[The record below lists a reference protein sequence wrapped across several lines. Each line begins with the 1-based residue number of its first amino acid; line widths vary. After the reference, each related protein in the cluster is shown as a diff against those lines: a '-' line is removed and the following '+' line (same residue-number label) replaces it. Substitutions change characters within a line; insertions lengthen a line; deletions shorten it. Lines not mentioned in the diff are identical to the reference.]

1 MPELEV
7 ARHSLS
13 IDPHLHIWGWE
24 VAVYLFLG
32 GMAAGVMV
40 LTSLLSRSSLSRN
53 ARWLGFLAPVLV
65 SVGMGALFLD
75 LAYKVHVWRFYLAFK
90 ITSPMSWGSWI
101 LLLVYPATLLFAL
114 ALLEEDQFGWL
125 KAKAERWPLAGRLMP
140 LLASARMFALA
151 HLDRLRWVHLG
162 LGIALGI
169 YTGILLSTLG
179 ARAIWNSALL
189 GPLFLASG
197 TSAGAALFRL
207 LPLSKEEHHTAARW
221 DLWAMGAE
229 ILLLVLVFVGLGT
242 SGAGGAQALQMILG
256 GPFTA
261 VFWSLVVLLGLLLPL
276 MLEWLEHRLALRATV
291 FAPLCVLAGG
301 YALRWVFVMAGQAH

>member
-40 LTSLLSRSSLSRN
+40 LTSLLSRGPLSRN

-65 SVGMGALFLD
+65 SAGMGALFLD
-75 LAYKVHVWRFYLAFK
+75 LAYKVHVWRFYLAFQP
-90 ITSPMSWGSWI
+90 TSPMSWGSWI

-114 ALLEEDQFGWL
+114 ALLEEDQFAWL
-125 KAKAERWPLAGRLMP
+125 KDRAARLPLVGRFAP
-140 LLASARMFALA
+140 LLVPARTLALA
-151 HLDRLRWVHLG
+151 HLRRLSALHLG
-162 LGIALGI
+162 LGVALGI

-179 ARAIWNSALL
+179 ARALWNSALL

-197 TSAGAALFRL
+197 LSAGAALLRL
-207 LPLSKEEHHTAARW
+207 LPLSKEEHHAAARW

-242 SGAGGAQALQMILG
+242 GGAGGAQALHLILG
-256 GPFTA
+256 GSFTA
-261 VFWSLVVLLGLLLPL
+261 VFWSLVVLSGLLLPL
-276 MLEWLEHRLALRATV
+276 LLEVLEHRLALKATV
-291 FAPLCVLAGG
+291 LTPVLVLAGG

>member
-24 VAVYLFLG
+24 VVVYLFLG
-32 GMAAGVMV
+32 GMAAGAMV
-40 LTSLLSRSSLSRN
+40 LTSLLSHRALSRN
-53 ARWLGFLAPVLV
+53 ARWLGFLAPALV
-65 SVGMGALFLD
+65 SAGMGALFLD

-101 LLLVYPATLLFAL
+101 LMLVYPATLLFAL
-114 ALLEEDQFGWL
+114 ALLDEDQFGWL
-125 KAKAERWPLAGRLMP
+125 KGKAERLPLGPRVAS
-140 LLASARMFALA
+140 LLASARTLALA
-151 HLDRLRWVHLG
+151 HLDRLRGVHLG
-162 LGIALGI
+162 LGVALGI

-179 ARAIWNSALL
+179 ARAVWNSALL

-197 TSAGAALFRL
+197 TSAGAALLRL

-229 ILLLVLVFVGLGT
+229 ILLLILVFVGLGT
-242 SGAGGAQALQMILG
+242 SGAGGAQALHHILG
-256 GPFTA
+256 GGFTA
-261 VFWSLVVLLGLLLPL
+261 VFWSLVVLAGLLLPL
-276 MLEWLEHRLALRATV
+276 LLEFLEHRLALKATV
-291 FAPLCVLAGG
+291 LAPVLVLVGG